1 MKIKK
6 NIQAMYQNNVVK
18 KKVVIIIGRLLL
30 IREEEKKHYVLIKH
44 VNRFIY
50 DHSLHRGKKIFFCR
64 YCLHASITEDVLKFH
79 IKDCS
84 KINGKQTIKMSKKV
98 NMLNSKISKER

>member
-1 MKIKK
+1 MSIDSYMIIHYIVEK
-6 NIQAMYQNNVVK
+6 N
-18 KKVVIIIGRLLL
+18 
-30 IREEEKKHYVLIKH
+30 
-44 VNRFIY
+44 F
-50 DHSLHRGKKIFFCR
+50 FFCR